1 MERSMDAAELRQKV
15 LDSLLDEIKDEQ
27 YPSVTFL
34 DRVEAQLRTPEQVLE
49 YAQVLF
55 EKIEASRY
63 PSISMLNRFDA
74 VLARV
79 E

>member
-1 MERSMDAAELRQKV
+1 MQRSMDATELRQKV
-15 LDSLLDEIKDEQ
+15 LDRLLDEIREEQ
-27 YPSVTFL
+27 YPSVTFR
-34 DRVEAQLRTPEQVLE
+34 DRAEAKLRTPEQVLE

-63 PSISMLNRFDA
+63 PSISMLDRFDA

>member
-1 MERSMDAAELRQKV
+1 MERPIDASELRQKV
-15 LDSLLDEIKDEQ
+15 LDRLLDEIKDEQ

-34 DRVEAQLRTPEQVLE
+34 DRVEAELRTRDQVLE
-49 YAQVLF
+49 YAQILLD
-55 EKIEASRY
+55 KIQASRY